1 MNLLLAVSGSIA
13 AYKAYDLTRSLVKKN
28 HTVRVM
34 LTHGALEFVK
44 PEVFRY
50 LGAEACYLPTDDFN
64 SPTVGVPHIDIGKWA
79 EKLVL
84 APASANTI
92 ARLAR
97 GEAGDFLASLF
108 LAWRRNK
115 PMLIFPA
122 MNTMMWSH
130 EFTQDNIQ
138 KLQKLSFLK
147 VIDPAS
153 GLLACGDEGAG
164 KLMEVEAMSDLI
176 EIYNPLLKI
185 EKKVLITTGATVS
198 PMDPIRFITNPSS
211 GLTGVEIAKA
221 YLTQGASVT
230 LLVGYNPHLELL
242 ALKAHPHCQV
252 IHTPRTKQ
260 MHEMA
265 LKVLK
270 DADTVIASAAVADF
284 EFNTADTKIKKSKLQ
299 TLELMAAPDIL
310 SDMLQQKSSQKF
322 VSFAAETDTSDIVF
336 KEKFTRKPVDLMIGN
351 SVHSGLIGDASSEG
365 FQALGGQYWFITS
378 QITNGPEKLTK
389 KQLAQ
394 KICDWDLSGIN
405 P

>member
-1 MNLLLAVSGSIA
+1 MPMNILLAVSGSIA

-34 LTHGALEFVK
+34 ITHGALEFVK

-50 LGAEACYLPTDDFN
+50 LGAETCYLPTDDFN
-64 SPTVGVPHIDIGKWA
+64 SPTAGVPHIDIGKWA
-79 EKLVL
+79 DKLVL

-138 KLQKLSFLK
+138 KLEKLNFLK

-176 EIYNPLLKI
+176 EVYDDALEPNVCNFLIDFFESNPDLQEIINNDGKPNFTQLNLTENCKI
-185 EKKVLITTGATVS
+185 SE
-198 PMDPIRFITNPSS
+198 
-211 GLTGVEIAKA
+211 EI
-221 YLTQGASVT
+221 SC
-230 LLVGYNPHLELL
+230 LVMIG
-242 ALKAHPHCQV
+242 
-252 IHTPRTKQ
+252 
-260 MHEMA
+260 
-265 LKVLK
+265 
-270 DADTVIASAAVADF
+270 
-284 EFNTADTKIKKSKLQ
+284 SKLYS
-299 TLELMAAPDIL
+299 ELFFNIL
-310 SDMLQQKSSQKF
+310 TRLSNISVISSK
-322 VSFAAETDTSDIVF
+322 
-336 KEKFTRKPVDLMIGN
+336 
-351 SVHSGLIGDASSEG
+351 
-365 FQALGGQYWFITS
+365 
-378 QITNGPEKLTK
+378 
-389 KQLAQ
+389 
-394 KICDWDLSGIN
+394 
-405 P
+405 